1 MSVCLFVCVE
11 GWGREFLPA
20 MNSSAKARKCACLSQ
35 CAAAPVNVCV
45 RVEYQHICT
54 SECMQTSARVLAQV
68 GAAIETATA
77 SAQDIEVCQSV
88 SLPCPSSP
96 QLPKMILRARLRAR
110 EQLPCCI
117 LSRSPRKLT
126 NGTWQGVVKGDAV
139 TILQLRPQID

>member
-88 SLPCPSSP
+88 SLPPLPLQPSTPEDEPACAPASKRAAALLYSLP
-96 QLPKMILRARLRAR
+96 QPA
-110 EQLPCCI
+110 E
-117 LSRSPRKLT
+117 T
-126 NGTWQGVVKGDAV
+126 NKRNVAGSGQG
-139 TILQLRPQID
+139 